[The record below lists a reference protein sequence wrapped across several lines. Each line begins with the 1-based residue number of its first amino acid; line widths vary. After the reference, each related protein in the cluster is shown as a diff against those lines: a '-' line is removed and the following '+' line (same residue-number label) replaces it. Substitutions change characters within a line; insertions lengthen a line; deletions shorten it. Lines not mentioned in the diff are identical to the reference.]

1 MGNASNESFDGFLE
15 SLKEAGIEIDN
26 EQNLKQRMAE
36 ARQWRYAFRTI
47 AANGNVIGI
56 NFHQSENGSDFVQI
70 QRTLDRFHFP
80 PGTQDILVASLKGH

>member
-15 SLKEAGIEIDN
+15 YLKQAGIEIDN

-36 ARQWRYAFRTI
+36 ASQWRYAFRTI

-56 NFHQSENGSDFVQI
+56 NFHESERGSDCAQI
-70 QRTLDRFHFP
+70 RRTLDRFHFP
-80 PGTQDILVASLKGH
+80 PGMQDILVASLKGH